1 MSGFFCTQTL
11 CYTGFMD
18 NFVESF
24 DLKVKKELS
33 LLGVDFSLHKRI
45 GVAVSGGADSISL
58 LTSLVHVIPEDVTL
72 YVITVN
78 HNLRK
83 KEETEGDAEF
93 VQDYCKKLKVFCERA
108 DIPRGSIVKD
118 SQQQNIG
125 IEAAARNARYCI
137 FSDFARKYDISHI
150 CLAHNKN
157 DQIETVVMRF
167 LHGSGAESLSGI
179 PSCRDIYIRPLLN
192 ISRDEIETYLKVQNL
207 DFCTDKTHFETV
219 MYRNCIRNTI
229 MPILDKEVC
238 GWRKSVLSLAGKMRD
253 DDFVLHEMAKKA
265 FDSICSVK
273 DDCAVMNY
281 ELFCREHRAVQR
293 RLLFMAFS
301 AIHASNRM
309 PFRLVFDV
317 MTHAQQKKNVWKE
330 DSCGVCVQCDGANIF
345 VQKQKKIATE
355 SGFFVTIEQVGSY
368 RAGSFIFDVNVK
380 DGHVCIAA
388 ENESSVVLENADF
401 PFVIRTRQPGDEIKN
416 SSGTYT
422 SVAKILNDWKCGV
435 KKDFIPVVQSLTTA
449 EQDLICIWGEA
460 LGFKNW
466 IVRDLT

>member
-1 MSGFFCTQTL
+1 
-11 CYTGFMD
+11 
-18 NFVESF
+18 
-24 DLKVKKELS
+24 
-33 LLGVDFSLHKRI
+33 
-45 GVAVSGGADSISL
+45 
-58 LTSLVHVIPEDVTL
+58 
-72 YVITVN
+72 
-78 HNLRK
+78 
-83 KEETEGDAEF
+83 
-93 VQDYCKKLKVFCERA
+93 
-108 DIPRGSIVKD
+108 
-118 SQQQNIG
+118 
-125 IEAAARNARYCI
+125 
-137 FSDFARKYDISHI
+137 
-150 CLAHNKN
+150 
-157 DQIETVVMRF
+157 
-167 LHGSGAESLSGI
+167 
-179 PSCRDIYIRPLLN
+179 
-192 ISRDEIETYLKVQNL
+192 
-207 DFCTDKTHFETV
+207 
-219 MYRNCIRNTI
+219 
-229 MPILDKEVC
+229 
-238 GWRKSVLSLAGKMRD
+238 
-253 DDFVLHEMAKKA
+253 
-265 FDSICSVK
+265 
-273 DDCAVMNY
+273 
-281 ELFCREHRAVQR
+281 
-293 RLLFMAFS
+293 MAFS

-466 IVRDLT
+466 IVRDLK